1 MKVKVGDT
9 VKIIAG
15 ADKGKEGKVIR
26 TLKTEQRVV
35 VEGINIVKKHSKPR
49 MTNESGSIIEIEAP
63 IHVSNV
69 KVITEAEA
77 KEIKKE
83 AKKAEKKEKVE
94 EKVEKT
100 VEVETPSEEKKEVVE
115 TNDLSALTLTDL
127 KAKAK
132 EAGIKGYSTMKKA
145 EIIAALEK

>member
-26 TLKTEQRVV
+26 TLKSEQRVV
-35 VEGINIVKKHSKPR
+35 VEGVNIVKKHSKPR
-49 MTNESGSIIEIEAP
+49 TTNESGGIFEIEAP

-83 AKKAEKKEKVE
+83 AKKAEKKEKEE
-94 EKVEKT
+94 EKVK
-100 VEVETPSEEKKEVVE
+100 
-115 TNDLSALTLTDL
+115 
-127 KAKAK
+127 
-132 EAGIKGYSTMKKA
+132 KKA
-145 EIIAALEK
+145 TKKASKKASK

>member
-9 VKIIAG
+9 VKVIAG

-26 TLKTEQRVV
+26 TLKNEQRVV
-35 VEGINIVKKHSKPR
+35 VEGVHIVKRHSKPR

-77 KEIKKE
+77 KEIKKA
-83 AKKAEKKEKVE
+83 AKKAEKKRKSRR
-94 EKVEKT
+94 K
-100 VEVETPSEEKKEVVE
+100 S
-115 TNDLSALTLTDL
+115 
-127 KAKAK
+127 
-132 EAGIKGYSTMKKA
+132 
-145 EIIAALEK
+145 

>member
-9 VKIIAG
+9 VKVIAG

-26 TLKTEQRVV
+26 TLKNEQRVV
-35 VEGINIVKKHSKPR
+35 VEGVHIVKRHSKPR

-77 KEIKKE
+77 KEIKKA
-83 AKKAEKKEKVE
+83 AKKDEKKEKVE
-94 EKVEKT
+94 EKVEKKAT
-100 VEVETPSEEKKEVVE
+100 KK
-115 TNDLSALTLTDL
+115 TS
-127 KAKAK
+127 
-132 EAGIKGYSTMKKA
+132 KKA
-145 EIIAALEK
+145 SK

>member
-26 TLKTEQRVV
+26 TIKSEQRVV
-35 VEGINIVKKHSKPR
+35 VEGVHIVKKHSKPR

-83 AKKAEKKEKVE
+83 AKKASKKEKVE
-94 EKVEKT
+94 EKVEKKAT
-100 VEVETPSEEKKEVVE
+100 KK
-115 TNDLSALTLTDL
+115 TS
-127 KAKAK
+127 
-132 EAGIKGYSTMKKA
+132 KKA
-145 EIIAALEK
+145 SK